1 MSAVARA
8 LLFTMSVVARALLF
22 TMSAVARALLF
33 IMSAVART
41 LHLFANYHQLSL
53 FFQLD
58 NNLICFCTTIKK
70 TILPFVTHF
79 LLFFLFMFHNF
90 DISILPV

>member
-1 MSAVARA
+1 MFFLPFATHFPLFLITMSAVARA

-70 TILPFVTHF
+70 PFYH
-79 LLFFLFMFHNF
+79 L
-90 DISILPV
+90 